1 MGDMDVRFP
10 IPLAIGKTSK
20 TKNLT
25 RMGDKGDRDE
35 GHVKVGIRHPDRHS
49 SLGPSLLDMLLLSFN
64 LILHFVVILHLVCNF
79 TLGVKFYTKS
89 ECIFMTQNACV

>member
-10 IPLAIGKTSK
+10 IPLAIGKTSE

-35 GHVKVGIRHPDRHS
+35 GHVKVDIRHPHRHS
-49 SLGPSLLDMLLLSFN
+49 SLGPSLLDMLLLFFN
-64 LILHFVVILHLVCNF
+64 LILHSVLIVHSL
-79 TLGVKFYTKS
+79 
-89 ECIFMTQNACV
+89 

>member
-10 IPLAIGKTSK
+10 IPLAIGKTSE

-35 GHVKVGIRHPDRHS
+35 GHVKVDIRHPDRHS
-49 SLGPSLLDMLLLSFN
+49 SLGPSLLDMLLSFN
-64 LILHFVVILHLVCNF
+64 SILHFVVILHLVCNF
-79 TLGVKFYTKS
+79 KLGV
-89 ECIFMTQNACV
+89 

>member
-79 TLGVKFYTKS
+79 TLGV
-89 ECIFMTQNACV
+89 

>member
-1 MGDMDVRFP
+1 MGVVRFP

-35 GHVKVGIRHPDRHS
+35 GHVKVDIRHPDRHS
-49 SLGPSLLDMLLLSFN
+49 SLGPSLLAS
-64 LILHFVVILHLVCNF
+64 
-79 TLGVKFYTKS
+79 
-89 ECIFMTQNACV
+89 